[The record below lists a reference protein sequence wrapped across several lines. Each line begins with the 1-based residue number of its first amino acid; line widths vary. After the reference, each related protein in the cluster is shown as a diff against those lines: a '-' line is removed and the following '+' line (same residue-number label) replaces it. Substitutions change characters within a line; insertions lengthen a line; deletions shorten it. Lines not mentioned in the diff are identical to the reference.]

1 LSVAEP
7 FVHWRRISWGDT
19 DAARIVYTARVP
31 HFALEAIEAWYLDR
45 LGVGF
50 YDIVTEH
57 GFGTP
62 FVHMDIDFRSP
73 MTPHDRIGTRVLL
86 TRLGATSMNFALD
99 SRTEEGRLCWT
110 GNFACV
116 FVRFE
121 PYGPIPAPEFL
132 RRALEL
138 EVALADS
145 LRNTMPAPSPA
156 GGRGK
161 G

>member
-1 LSVAEP
+1 M
-7 FVHWRRISWGDT
+7 RRASCT
-19 DAARIVYTARVP
+19 LARVP

-62 FVHMDIDFRSP
+62 FVHMEIDFRSP

-99 SRTEEGRLCWT
+99 SRTEEGRLCWA

-132 RRALEL
+132 RGALEL
-138 EVALADS
+138 EVALQKLAAQHDACPLS
-145 LRNTMPAPSPA
+145 RWRERE
-156 GGRGK
+156 G
-161 G
+161 